1 MHLRMGM
8 RVGKLS
14 ATSRLPAYRT
24 TWQLFPRT
32 VPKLLLFLP
41 SIVNMLPIF
50 PGEGAFSLPN
60 PRPTQ
65 HFRSPLPRPHMSP
78 PPRLPRAQALHPR
91 CRLHSPQTPSPGPW
105 RPHPRL
111 APVLSLHA
119 ASLLG
124 LCAAISGFFGPIS
137 PQIPRKRSTQ
147 NSDRWRAASGGRKGN
162 ETPATGG
169 RVRVRCRQVSVDK
182 RKAKTRGCVL
192 RYRAKQSPNPA

>member
-8 RVGKLS
+8 GVGKLS
-14 ATSRLPAYRT
+14 ATSRFPACRT

-50 PGEGAFSLPN
+50 PVEGAFSLPN

-78 PPRLPRAQALHPR
+78 PCAST
-91 CRLHSPQTPSPGPW
+91 RLHAHRPLAPASALSTHTCSPY
-105 RPHPRL
+105 L
-111 APVLSLHA
+111 APVLSLHVS
-119 ASLLG
+119 SLLG
-124 LCAAISGFFGPIS
+124 LCAAISDFFGPIS

-147 NSDRWRAASGGRKGN
+147 NGDGDRRRAGR
-162 ETPATGG
+162 E
-169 RVRVRCRQVSVDK
+169 
-182 RKAKTRGCVL
+182 
-192 RYRAKQSPNPA
+192 